1 MIKRIL
7 LVLVGVSLFVR
18 VMGPGPGQ
26 DVVGNLQI
34 DNWQS
39 ILVERGVS
47 DQELFRL
54 FEIYAL
60 VGSDLRDVLL
70 DMHYVESRYDSLA
83 VSFGGDC
90 GIGQINP
97 RWWSGRNF
105 RDFLV
110 DLDLSLDL
118 SFNDVV
124 FSAEM
129 CVLYSEWILRKL
141 LDKSG
146 GDIRLALK
154 YYNGSWDYVD
164 KVLGLR
170 NE

>member
-18 VMGPGPGQ
+18 VMGPGQ

-54 FEIYAL
+54 SEIYAL
-60 VGSDLRDVLL
+60 VGPDLRDVLL

-90 GIGQINP
+90 GIGQYV
-97 RWWSGRNF
+97 
-105 RDFLV
+105 RD
-110 DLDLSLDL
+110 
-118 SFNDVV
+118 
-124 FSAEM
+124 
-129 CVLYSEWILRKL
+129 CVQ
-141 LDKSG
+141 
-146 GDIRLALK
+146 
-154 YYNGSWDYVD
+154 
-164 KVLGLR
+164 
-170 NE
+170 